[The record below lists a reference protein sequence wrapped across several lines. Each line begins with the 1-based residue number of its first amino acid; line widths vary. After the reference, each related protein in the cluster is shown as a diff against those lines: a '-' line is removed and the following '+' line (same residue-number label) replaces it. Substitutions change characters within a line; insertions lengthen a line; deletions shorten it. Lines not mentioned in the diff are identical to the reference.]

1 MHNFGVAVT
10 GLNATDNPAPGVGIA
25 RSIRKSSEWRGK
37 IIGLAYDALDTGIYD
52 RDIFDEVYLI
62 PYPADG
68 EGSLLRRLKQIKQK
82 TDFQVLMPTLDSELL
97 NFHRIK
103 NDLEKENIKMLMPD
117 EALIKLRS
125 KVVLGEFCKKN
136 KFNFP
141 PNIVINQIN
150 QINEAG
156 KKLGWPLILKGIFY
170 EAYFASSEEE
180 ARIIFEKIN
189 AKWGLPII
197 SQKYILGEEYDVA
210 CLGDGLGKCVCALP
224 MRKLRIT
231 EKGKA
236 WAGITIKDETLLSL
250 ARKIIESLKW
260 KGPCELEFLK
270 DSVRG
275 EYYLVE
281 INPRVPSWIYLA
293 ASAGQNIPYLTALL
307 AYGEKVQPIT
317 NYNIGL
323 TFVRH
328 ALDLICPIDYLED
341 LTIKGELIFENHKK
355 LSVSGQI

>member
-1 MHNFGVAVT
+1 MRKFNIAVT

-25 RSIRKSSEWRGK
+25 RSIRKEPDWQGK

-52 RDIFDEVYLI
+52 KDIFDEVYLI

-68 EGSLLRRLKQIKQK
+68 EGSLLQRLKQIKQK
-82 TDFQVLMPTLDSELL
+82 TDFHVLIPTLDSELV

-103 NDLEKENIKMLMPD
+103 NDLKKENIKMLTPSETLLKM
-117 EALIKLRS
+117 RS
-125 KVVLGEFCKKN
+125 KVVLGKFCKENNFK
-136 KFNFP
+136 FP
-141 PNIVINQIN
+141 PNFVINYESQIA
-150 QINEAG
+150 EAG
-156 KKLGWPLILKGIFY
+156 KKLGWPLILKGIYY
-170 EAYFASSEEE
+170 EAYLANSSEE
-180 ARIIFEKIN
+180 AKIIFEKIS

-197 SQKYILGEEYDVA
+197 VQKYILGEEYDVA
-210 CLGDGLGKCVCALP
+210 CLGDGQGNCVCALP

-236 WAGITIKDETLLSL
+236 WAGISIRDETLLEL
-250 ARKIIESLKW
+250 AHDIIAALKW

-270 DSVRG
+270 DSMKG

-293 ASAGQNIPYLTALL
+293 SSAGQNIPYLTALL
-307 AYGEKVQPIT
+307 AHGEKVEPVTDYQV
-317 NYNIGL
+317 GL

-328 ALDLICPIDYLED
+328 ALDLICPINYLED
-341 LTIKGELIFENHKK
+341 LTVHGELIFEKYK
-355 LSVSGQI
+355 VWK